1 MYPMERVGT
10 LIQKLTE
17 QYRSQAPAAE
27 LRQTALCLLQCMEGQ
42 AFTAVEVRGKVSV
55 VLPSQQ
61 HRAPIASEPL
71 QTTQALVP
79 DETVAAVLASAFA
92 AAEQPVEKLELPAAK
107 PSFAPLEK
115 AKAFHTDS
123 QPKKEIYPLFAPEE
137 EAHTEVLT
145 LLEDSPIR
153 DLRKAISL
161 QERIKFV
168 RDLFRD
174 DDNMFERSIRTING
188 FNIYAEAQYWIQRE
202 LKVKLG
208 WEDHP
213 ESARQF
219 DHLVRRRFS

>member
-1 MYPMERVGT
+1 MERVGT

-17 QYRSQAPAAE
+17 QYRSQASAAE
-27 LRQTALCLLQCMEGQ
+27 MQQTAFCLLQCLEGQ
-42 AFTAVEVRGKVSV
+42 AFTSVEVRGKVSV
-55 VLPSQQ
+55 VLPAQQ
-61 HRAPIASEPL
+61 HRP
-71 QTTQALVP
+71 
-79 DETVAAVLASAFA
+79 TVATLPPLPVQVVEPHEAVSAVLASAFA
-92 AAEQPVEKLELPAAK
+92 AAEQPVEKLELPVTK

-115 AKAFHTDS
+115 AKVFHTDS
-123 QPKKEIYPLFAPEE
+123 HPKKEIYPLFAPEE
-137 EAHTEVLT
+137 EANTEVLT